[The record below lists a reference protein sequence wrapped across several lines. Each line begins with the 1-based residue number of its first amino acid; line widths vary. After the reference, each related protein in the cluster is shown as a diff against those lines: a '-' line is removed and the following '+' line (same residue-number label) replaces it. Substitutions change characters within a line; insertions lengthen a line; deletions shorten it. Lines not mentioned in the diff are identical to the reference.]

1 MRSFLQKLESGK
13 VLVADGATGTNLQ
26 ATGLLTGGHTEDLV
40 IDQPEIILA
49 LERQFVAAGA
59 DILLTCTFGA
69 TTIRMQGSRYAGRF
83 AEINRRAAALA
94 REAAGTDGVLV
105 AGSMGPLGKLLKPFG
120 PISFEQARDAYAEQA
135 RALDSSGVDL
145 LVVETQFSMDEARA
159 ALEGTHG
166 ETDLPVVVSFSYDR
180 GTRTMMGV
188 KPDAAARTFKDLG
201 ASMIGVNCG
210 TTLENA
216 RAIVEEYA
224 AATPGFPIWVK
235 PNAGLPRMEGTTTV
249 YDVTPEGMG
258 EFARSMVDLGAAVV
272 GGCCG
277 STPAHVHAIAAAV
290 HGAVRCTSCEP
301 LRLPVCDS
309 RSGSAR

>member
-1 MRSFLQKLESGK
+1 MEGGVRSFLQRLESGK

-26 ATGLLTGGHTEDLV
+26 ATGLLSGGHTEDLV
-40 IDQPEIILA
+40 IDHPEIILA
-49 LERQFVAAGA
+49 LERQFVGAGT

-69 TTIRMQGSRYAGRF
+69 TTIRMQGSKYAGRL
-83 AEINRRAAALA
+83 EEVNGRAAALA
-94 REAAGTDGVLV
+94 REAAGTKGILI

-120 PISFEQARDAYAEQA
+120 PISFEEARSAYAEQA
-135 RALDSSGVDL
+135 RTLASSGVDL
-145 LVVETQFSMDEARA
+145 LVIETQFSMDEARA
-159 ALEGTHG
+159 ALEGTRA

-188 KPDAAARTFKDLG
+188 KPDSAARTFKDLG

-235 PNAGLPRMEGTTTV
+235 PNAGLPRMEGTATV
-249 YDVTPEGMG
+249 YDVTPKGMG
-258 EFARSMVDLGAAVV
+258 EFARSMIDLGAAVV

-290 HGAVRCTSCEP
+290 HGAV
-301 LRLPVCDS
+301 
-309 RSGSAR
+309 GARAQAP